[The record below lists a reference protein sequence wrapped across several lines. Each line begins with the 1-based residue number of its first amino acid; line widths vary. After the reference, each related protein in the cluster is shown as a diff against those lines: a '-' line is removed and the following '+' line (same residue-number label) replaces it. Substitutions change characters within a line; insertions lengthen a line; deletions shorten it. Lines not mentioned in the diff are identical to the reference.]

1 MFNKENFISATF
13 TSGEYRYA
21 EVLYTHND
29 KIHPHI
35 VDTSDLEHPDT
46 KRLLELYSMDELHET
61 TYNSNKEQ
69 RQAFENT
76 VMKIAK
82 SEDLISQL
90 TGMSDVIKMLFKEEE
105 NERDAENNLFELKLA
120 VFELDIIKDSKAKK
134 RKTDLRKAKTKL
146 EVLKIA
152 FQFMK

>member
-82 SEDLISQL
+82 SEGLVNQL
-90 TGMSDVIKMLFKEEE
+90 SSMSDIVNKLFSDNE
-105 NERDAENNLFELKLA
+105 NEDHLFELKLA
-120 VFELDIIKDSKAKK
+120 LFELDIIKDSKAKK
-134 RKTDLRKAKTKL
+134 RKTDLRKAKSKV
-146 EVLKIA
+146 EILKTA
-152 FQFMK
+152 LQFMK